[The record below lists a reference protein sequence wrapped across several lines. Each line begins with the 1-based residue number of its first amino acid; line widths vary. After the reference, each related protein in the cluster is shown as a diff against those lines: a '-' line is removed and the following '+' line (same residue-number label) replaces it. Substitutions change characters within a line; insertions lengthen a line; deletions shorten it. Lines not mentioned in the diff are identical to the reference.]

1 MRRRLCRPD
10 HEIRCKNL
18 QGWKGNDRQ
27 TTTQRRQQ
35 SLECSPCTERNAS
48 ITKTTLGKR
57 CHQKRPDEA
66 RPDSFPTR
74 LRIQSTTLHF
84 PPCHP
89 TWSLQILARP
99 DHDPHHQAP
108 SQITS
113 NQQGSSTH
121 GTAKHPVDQDHHRP
135 RPSNITRHHP
145 LLGAKQPTNEC
156 HLRSHTNRSK
166 PNYENPTP
174 TRQASSPY
182 NLRTATIT

>member
-1 MRRRLCRPD
+1 LSEKQRHQRPLAYSLGTED
-10 HEIRCKNL
+10 NA
-18 QGWKGNDRQ
+18 G
-27 TTTQRRQQ
+27 TTTPPL
-35 SLECSPCTERNAS
+35 SKWCN
-48 ITKTTLGKR
+48 
-57 CHQKRPDEA
+57 QKRQNQA
-66 RPDSFPTR
+66 RPRSFPTR

-99 DHDPHHQAP
+99 DHDPHHEAP

-145 LLGAKQPTNEC
+145 LPGAKQPTNEC
-156 HLRSHTNRSK
+156 RLRSHTNRSK
-166 PNYENPTP
+166 PNYENHTQ